1 MSEAKSCFRAR
12 QLLAVRAGIE
22 RRNDAAP
29 AGAAVRR
36 CPGKLLRRQKFS
48 RGRYAYSRSCRE
60 HKSGIE
66 FIDNTSSDYRLIA
79 RINR

>member
-29 AGAAVRR
+29 AGAAVRATK
-36 CPGKLLRRQKFS
+36 CKLL
-48 RGRYAYSRSCRE
+48 C
-60 HKSGIE
+60 IL
-66 FIDNTSSDYRLIA
+66 SDA
-79 RINR
+79 GGKC